1 MPARVSTPEQ
11 ICETRERRIKTRS
24 HYKMTCGCCGETI
37 HRGDEITQ
45 VLGSAGQLRTRSMTC
60 RYVGGVE
67 SSYDYAPTRNQWVHL
82 HCRPSHWYT
91 HGWSPMF
98 CAGFTRYSD
107 SIERR
112 RNAAAMD
119 PDWGENFWEIPSPV
133 WKLEQERIEKGVVAT
148 FQALWRGYATR
159 KRKLANPPFKMP
171 HFPIGMEVSV
181 VFNKTK
187 NSKGKVWTGRI
198 ISGVYAA
205 PRLAQ
210 VGWTGR
216 GYIPRWYVVK
226 FVADG
231 EIRMYQHDHL
241 EMLLEEAEEWKKD
254 RNWVRTRAGISL
266 DWWYSL
272 QVDLLKKRF
281 PHTGH
286 IISYNNI
293 DHPQWLHFC
302 KPYKPQYLPS
312 HRPQFGQV
320 AAQIAACIRS

>member
-1 MPARVSTPEQ
+1 
-11 ICETRERRIKTRS
+11 
-24 HYKMTCGCCGETI
+24 
-37 HRGDEITQ
+37 
-45 VLGSAGQLRTRSMTC
+45 
-60 RYVGGVE
+60 
-67 SSYDYAPTRNQWVHL
+67 
-82 HCRPSHWYT
+82 
-91 HGWSPMF
+91 MF

-119 PDWGENFWEIPSPV
+119 PDWGENFWEIPNPV

-159 KRKLANPPFKMP
+159 KRNLTSPPFKMP

-198 ISGVYAA
+198 ISGVYAE

-226 FVADG
+226 FIADG

-254 RNWVRTRAGISL
+254 RDWVRTRAGISL
-266 DWWYSL
+266 DLWYAI

-286 IISYNNI
+286 ILSRHKI
-293 DHPQWLHFC
+293 DHRQWLNFC
-302 KPYKPQYLPS
+302 KPYKPQYHPS
-312 HRPQFGQV
+312 HRPP
-320 AAQIAACIRS
+320 RSVSGLW

>member
-1 MPARVSTPEQ
+1 MPGNRCTPEQ
-11 ICETRERRIKTRS
+11 ICEIRERRIKTRS

-45 VLGSAGQLRTRSMTC
+45 VLGNVGEMRPRRMFC
-60 RYVGGVE
+60 RYVGGAE
-67 SSYDYAPTRNQWVHL
+67 SSYDYAPTRNRWVHL

-98 CAGFTRYSD
+98 CAGFTRYSESID
-107 SIERR
+107 SRQQ
-112 RNAAAMD
+112 AACMD
-119 PDWGENFWEIPSPV
+119 PDWGENYWEIPRPV

-159 KRKLANPPFKMP
+159 KRNLTSPRFEMP

-226 FVADG
+226 FDADG
-231 EIRMYQHDHL
+231 EIRMYQHNHL
-241 EMLLEEAEEWKKD
+241 EMLIEEAEEWKKD
-254 RNWVRTRAGISL
+254 RSWTRTRDGISL
-266 DWWYSL
+266 DSWYSI
-272 QVDLLKKRF
+272 QADIFKKRF

-286 IISYNNI
+286 IMSRDKI

-302 KPYKPQYLPS
+302 KPYKPQYHPS
-312 HRPQFGQV
+312 HRPQFGEV